1 MAHLPSNQTNK
12 IPLLQKAAF
21 GSGHLVNNLLPGA
34 LGVFS
39 FLTPIFG
46 MVFGVWFLN
55 EKIELNFFIGA
66 VMVML
71 GIIIVSIRGWMDSA
85 KSS

>member
-1 MAHLPSNQTNK
+1 M
-12 IPLLQKAAF
+12 LLWF
-21 GSGHLVNNLLPGA
+21 WLLKNYLA
-34 LGVFS
+34 SRLGVFS

-85 KSS
+85 KSSSI